1 MFFAL
6 PRYENL
12 SGSRETPKESA
23 LTLGK
28 FFEAYPAIAKVNYPG
43 LPAHPAYHRSCELFD
58 GSGGMLS
65 VELAEGLEAAKQFMQ
80 KATLPVIAPSLGG
93 VETLMTRP
101 AATSHVGMS
110 PEDRQKIGVTDSL
123 VRVSVGIEATEDLL
137 ADFDQA
143 LKG

>member
-1 MFFAL
+1 MKTLAV
-6 PRYENL
+6 RVKHQN
-12 SGSRETPKESA
+12 ESA

-28 FFEAYPAIAKVNYPG
+28 FFEAHPAIAKVNYPG

-58 GSGGMLS
+58 GFGGMLS